1 MAQKSKKSR
10 FGNPAKAAAD
20 AAVRGRLA
28 ASSADARLERAMA
41 SLSPGFVRWLELQSR
56 PDQSIDASLMILDDF
71 FDMYRM
77 VAPHTDPTALLPE
90 AVSEVMATAG
100 NTNPLATLGLRGGMR
115 DYADYL
121 SQAGLW
127 TGTPED
133 LAAVQAEFARTAP
146 AGADFDDRNVDDDFL
161 DAADYT
167 FADVYIPELTRGEIL
182 DTVSGSPL
190 WKNTVAL
197 LNWIGDGRAL
207 TEGGE
212 LVDQAG
218 ATATLNHSG
227 LGRLGEATRFT
238 TPQEH
243 DAARLSLYWEML
255 EVVGLIFTQDT
266 RVHLTQRA
274 DVSLM
279 DDDIVMET
287 MRDLMSHFI
296 FIVALA
302 GSDADD
308 RRALRWDIA
317 DWLIQSASQNPPE
330 AAPLLQA
337 LAAPETVH
345 PDLVSMARNIAVW
358 AEEGLVTVG
367 RYVEVPP
374 AYRPDVV
381 DMLGEDFAVKAVGP
395 GAAAAFS

>member
-28 ASSADARLERAMA
+28 ASSADVRLERAMA
-41 SLSPGFVRWLELQSR
+41 SLSPGFVQWLELQSR

-77 VAPHTDPTALLPE
+77 VEPHTDPTALVPE
-90 AVSEVMATAG
+90 AVREVMATAG
-100 NTNPLATLGLRGGMR
+100 NTNPLATLGLRGGMQ

-127 TGTPED
+127 TGTPD
-133 LAAVQAEFARTAP
+133 DFAAVKAELARTAL
-146 AGADFDDRNVDDDFL
+146 AGADFDNRNDDDFL
-161 DAADYT
+161 NAADYT
-167 FADVYIPELTRGEIL
+167 FADVYIPELTREEIL
-182 DTVSGSPL
+182 ETVLGSPL

-197 LNWIGDGRAL
+197 LHWIGDGKEV

-218 ATATLNHSG
+218 AAATLIHSG
-227 LGRLGEATRFT
+227 LGTLGEAAKFT

-243 DAARLSLYWEML
+243 DAGRLSLYWEAF

-266 RVHLTQRA
+266 RVHPTERA
-274 DVSLM
+274 AVSLV
-279 DDDIVMET
+279 DNDIVMET

-296 FIVALA
+296 FILTLV
-302 GSDADD
+302 GSDNDD
-308 RRALRWDIA
+308 HGPLRWDMA
-317 DWLIQSASQNPPE
+317 DWLIQSASRNPPE

-337 LAAPETVH
+337 LAAPESVH
-345 PDLVSMARNIAVW
+345 PDLVSMAQHIAVW
-358 AEEGLVTVG
+358 ADEGLVTVG

-381 DMLGEDFAVKAVGP
+381 DMLGDDFAVKAVGP
-395 GAAAAFS
+395 GAAVAFS